1 MVLVQHMPAGFTK
14 SMADRLNEVSDI
26 HVKEAEDGDVLKKGT
41 IYIAPG
47 GKHMEIKKSPD
58 GSHKIRLNDE
68 LPPIGGKTVCRHY
81 L

>member
-1 MVLVQHMPAGFTK
+1 
-14 SMADRLNEVSDI
+14 MADRLNEVSDI

-58 GSHKIRLNDE
+58 GSHKIRLMMNCILSCGLKPCADII
-68 LPPIGGKTVCRHY
+68 L
-81 L
+81 

>member
-1 MVLVQHMPAGFTK
+1 MPAGFTK

-58 GSHKIRLNDE
+58 GARSFFTIYCSSPGTGLLSRQ
-68 LPPIGGKTVCRHY
+68 P
-81 L
+81 